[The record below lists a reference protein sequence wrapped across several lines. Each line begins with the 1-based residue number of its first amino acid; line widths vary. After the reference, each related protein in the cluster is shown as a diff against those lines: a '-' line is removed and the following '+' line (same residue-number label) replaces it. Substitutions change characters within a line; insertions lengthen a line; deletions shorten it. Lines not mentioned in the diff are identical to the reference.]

1 MNEKNKAKELLE
13 KFSSKRDALIAVDM
27 LIVQYIAI
35 KGTEDIHLFYLEGVK
50 NEILNK

>member
-1 MNEKNKAKELLE
+1 MNEKNKANELLE

-35 KGTEDIHLFYLEGVK
+35 KGNEGVYIFYLEGVK

>member
-35 KGTEDIHLFYLEGVK
+35 KGKYHIYLRYLEDVK